1 MGKAL
6 EQVIDDLSPERRAK
20 IERRAAHLMLE
31 AVHEMSDGGSTPEN
45 RPKSPESPQS

>member
-6 EQVIDDLSPERRAK
+6 ELVIDDLPPERRAK

-45 RPKSPESPQS
+45 RPKNPEDPQS